1 MFTKKRIIITIISA
15 VLVAALA
22 VGAVFI
28 VGGLPETPQRPKQLY
43 KKEYVKEGMPDITFK
58 FNGKDIVFKYKYTTM
73 NPFDA
78 QYSLDGSVP
87 YSVTD
92 RYESEDRG
100 LAKKYEGEDTFY
112 YIHTSF
118 DDSKPG
124 VTLGEIEETA
134 VNAVNSSDFGISVS
148 KDMIERLE
156 ETADSKNLFKYP
168 QIKFEMDDKTVRV
181 FIDSAGKVYSIGV
194 SKKFNSDG
202 ISEKRKAVAKAKLD
216 KRIAELKET
225 DEKGEWV
232 LESTYYH
239 EMNGKPYVSYTMM
252 HYLDPETTD
261 ACMAFTF
268 YCQV

>member
-1 MFTKKRIIITIISA
+1 MFTKKKGIIITAIVLLIAILSA
-15 VLVAALA
+15 GTVFA
-22 VGAVFI
+22 VDYVSSK
-28 VGGLPETPQRPKQLY
+28 PKQLY

-58 FNGKDIVFKYKYTTM
+58 FNGEDIVFKYVDTTM

-100 LAKKYEGEDTFY
+100 LAMKYEDEETFY
-112 YIHTSF
+112 YVDTLRNR
-118 DDSKPG
+118 SKNG
-124 VTLGEIEETA
+124 ATLAELEQTA
-134 VNAVNSSDFGISVS
+134 LEAVNSSDFGISVS
-148 KDMIERLE
+148 PDMIKRSE
-156 ETADSKNLFKYP
+156 ESADSKKLLTHS
-168 QIKFEMDDKTVRV
+168 QIKFEMDDKTVSA
-181 FIDSAGKVYSIGV
+181 FTDSSGSVYCIGV

-202 ISEKRKAVAKAKLD
+202 ISEKRKAAAKAKLD
-216 KRIAELKET
+216 NRIAELKET

-232 LESTYYH
+232 LEDTYYH